1 MTLLMFLWTQ
11 WYSAI
16 SLLRPAFS
24 HNATFVWF
32 VVCAAGLSV
41 RSDNLGVSS
50 IVRALSLDGKRDY
63 YSLLRNIH
71 SEAINLDLLRS
82 TWTRVVLKIFGDRIE
97 RVNSRPVLIADGKKI
112 AKSGKKMPAVKSMFQ
127 ESESNSK
134 PTYIMGHSTQAISI
148 LARAANTLFAV
159 PLDIQIHEGVIFS
172 NRDKRTLL
180 DKLVSLVSGLKLA
193 ESCYLIADAYYAKG
207 KIIKGMLEQGHDLV
221 TRVRSDCVAY
231 HPINKSK
238 GKLRRGRLKLYGK
251 KVKLH
256 NLFRSALKIDTL
268 ISPVYDEKDVSLLV
282 RTIDLLWKPAGRLV
296 RFVLVEHPTRGR
308 LVLMGTD
315 LTLEP
320 VQIIRLYGLRF
331 KIELGFKQAA
341 HIVGS
346 YGYHFWMAGMK
357 PTRRGAGNQYM
368 HHETEAYRHAVRRKL
383 RAFHVFMFMG
393 VVTQGLMHYLSACH
407 TEPVWQCFKS
417 WLRTIRHGVAP
428 SEMVVKIAMRNELPE
443 FLLVGAKNNP
453 IAKFIVDHQAP
464 DWGYFQDR
472 AA

>member
-1 MTLLMFLWTQ
+1 MFLWTQ

-32 VVCAAGLSV
+32 IVCVAGLSV

-50 IVRALSLDGKRDY
+50 IVRALSLDGNRDY
-63 YSLLRNIH
+63 FSLLRNIH
-71 SEAINLDLLRS
+71 SDAIDLTLLRT
-82 TWTRVVLKIFGDRIE
+82 TWTWVVLKIFGDRIE
-97 RVNSRPVLIADGKKI
+97 RVNGRPVLIADGKKI
-112 AKSGKKMPAVKSMFQ
+112 AKSGKKMPAVKCMFQ
-127 ESESNSK
+127 ESDSNTK
-134 PTYIMGHSTQAISI
+134 PSYIMGHSTQAISI

-159 PLDIQIHEGVIFS
+159 PLDIQIHEGVVFS

-180 DKLVSLVSGLKLA
+180 DKLVSLVSGLGLT
-193 ESCYLIADAYYAKG
+193 EPCYLVADAYYAKG
-207 KIIKGMLEQGHDLV
+207 KVIKGMLAQGHDLV

-231 HPINKSK
+231 HPVKKPK
-238 GKLRRGRLKLYGK
+238 GKARRGRPKLYGK
-251 KVKLH
+251 KVKLY

-268 ISPVYDEKDVSLLV
+268 ISPVYDERNIKLQV

-296 RFVLVEHPTRGR
+296 RFVLVEHPVRGR
-308 LVLMGTD
+308 LVLMCTD

-320 VQIIRLYGLRF
+320 VEIIRLYGLRF

-346 YGYHFWMAGMK
+346 YGYHFWMADMK
-357 PTRRGAGNQYM
+357 PTRRGGGNQYM
-368 HHETEAYRHAVRRKL
+368 HRESDTYRQAVRRKL
-383 RAFHVFMFMG
+383 RAYHVFLFMG
-393 VVTQGLMHYLSACH
+393 VVAQGLMHYLSACH
-407 TEPVWQCFKS
+407 TEPVWSCFRS
-417 WLRTIRHGVAP
+417 WLRTIRKGVAP
-428 SEMVVKIAMRNELPE
+428 SETVVKIALRNELPE
-443 FLLVGAKNNP
+443 FLLVGSNTNP

-464 DWGYFQDR
+464 DGGYYQDK

>member
-1 MTLLMFLWTQ
+1 MFLWTQ

-32 VVCAAGLSV
+32 IVCVAGLSV

-50 IVRALSLDGKRDY
+50 IVRALSLDGDRDY
-63 YSLLRNIH
+63 FSLLRNIH
-71 SEAINLDLLRS
+71 SDAIDLTKLRS
-82 TWTRVVLKIFGDRIE
+82 AWTQVVLKIFGDRIE
-97 RVNSRPVLIADGKKI
+97 RVNGRIAVIVDGKKI
-112 AKSGKKMPAVKSMFQ
+112 AKSGKKMPAVKSLFQ
-127 ESESNSK
+127 ESESNTK
-134 PTYIMGHSTQAISI
+134 PNYIMGHSTQAISI

-159 PLDIQIHEGVIFS
+159 PLDIQIHEGVVFS

-180 DKLVSLVSGLKLA
+180 DKLVSMVSGLSLPEA
-193 ESCYLIADAYYAKG
+193 CYLVADAYYAKG
-207 KIIKGMLEQGHDLV
+207 KIIKGMLTQGHDLV

-231 HPINKSK
+231 HSAKKPR
-238 GKLRRGRLKLYGK
+238 GKVRRGRPKLYGK

-268 ISPVYDEKDVSLLV
+268 ISPVYDERNVTLRV
-282 RTIDLLWKPAGRLV
+282 RTIDLLWKPAGHLV

-308 LVLMGTD
+308 LVLMCTD

-320 VQIIRLYGLRF
+320 VEIIRLYGLRF

-341 HIVGS
+341 HLVGS
-346 YGYHFWMAGMK
+346 YGYHFWMADMK
-357 PTRRGAGNQYM
+357 PTRRGGGNQYM
-368 HHETEAYRHAVRRKL
+368 HCESEVYRKSVRRKL
-383 RAFHVFMFMG
+383 RAYHVFLFMG
-393 VVTQGLMHYLSACH
+393 VVTQGLMHYLSTCH
-407 TEPVWQCFKS
+407 TQPVWQSFRS
-417 WLRTIRHGVAP
+417 WLRTIRKGVAP
-428 SEMVVKIAMRNELPE
+428 TEMVVKIALRNELPE
-443 FLLVGAKNNP
+443 FLLVGAKTNP

-464 DWGYFQDR
+464 DGGYYQDK

>member
-1 MTLLMFLWTQ
+1 MFLWTQ

-32 VVCAAGLSV
+32 IVCVAGLSV

-50 IVRALSLDGKRDY
+50 IVRALSLDGNRDY
-63 YSLLRNIH
+63 FSLLRNIH
-71 SEAINLDLLRS
+71 SDAIDLTLLRT
-82 TWTRVVLKIFGDRIE
+82 TWTWVVLKIFGDRIE
-97 RVNSRPVLIADGKKI
+97 RVNGRLVLIADGKKI
-112 AKSGKKMPAVKSMFQ
+112 AKSGKKMPGVKSLFQ
-127 ESESNSK
+127 ESESNTK
-134 PTYIMGHSTQAISI
+134 PSYIMGHSTQAISI

-180 DKLVSLVSGLKLA
+180 DKLVSQVSGLGLA
-193 ESCYLIADAYYAKG
+193 EKCYLVADAYYAKG
-207 KIIKGMLEQGHDLV
+207 KVIKGMLAQGHDLV

-231 HPINKSK
+231 HPAKKPK
-238 GKLRRGRLKLYGK
+238 GKARRGRPKLYGK

-268 ISPVYDEKDVSLLV
+268 ISPVYDERNIKLRV

-296 RFVLVEHPTRGR
+296 RFVLVEHPVRGR
-308 LVLMGTD
+308 LVLMCTD

-320 VQIIRLYGLRF
+320 VEIIRLYGLRF

-346 YGYHFWMAGMK
+346 YGYHFWMADMK
-357 PTRRGAGNQYM
+357 PTRRGGGNQYL
-368 HHETEAYRHAVRRKL
+368 HRESEAYRTAVRRKL
-383 RAFHVFMFMG
+383 RAFHVFLFMG

-407 TEPVWQCFKS
+407 AEPVWQCFRS
-417 WLRTIRHGVAP
+417 WLRTIRQGVAP
-428 SEMVVKIAMRNELPE
+428 TEMVVKTALRNELPE
-443 FLLVGAKNNP
+443 FLLVGSNINP
-453 IAKFIVDHQAP
+453 IAKFIVEHQAP
-464 DWGYFQDR
+464 DGGYYQDK